1 MNHFFNIFNTS
12 SRASRASARRKSL
25 RRGSTSTELEYLEP
39 RLLLTIDSLASIE
52 GIVYDDLTND
62 GLTGD
67 DVRQQSVQVE
77 LFRDGGDGVFNNGGG
92 DDVSQ
97 GTRSTNSSGV
107 YRFDDLTAGRYFASQ
122 DAISGLIQRPGENV
136 VTIDVSVADAG
147 GIAGLLIDAFDDP
160 DPDPGPPIV
169 PTHEVS
175 VSSAG
180 SLIDSSARLANG
192 VVGSERDLSLELTS
206 ATGGLSLNAN
216 AFNQELLEFNSS
228 TTAVGIATI
237 VWDGVDG
244 DALTVDPTGLG
255 GVDLTDAGLSTGF
268 KLVAGVDQDGVTIT
282 VRVHTDANS
291 VSDSTMNVANTGGP
305 ASDALL
311 VLFSSFTQSSGAT
324 GPADFTDVGAI
335 ELIITGVTAAD
346 GQFGLASS
354 QGPLVKAA
362 NFANVQP
369 VSLGNLVWNDIN
381 NNGQFDSGTETGIP
395 DVTVQLYS
403 DTDGSGTFTAA
414 NDVFV
419 TSIVTGGSGDY
430 LFSNLL
436 PGEYVVRIPQAEF
449 DPGGDLETFSASSTG
464 NDPAPD
470 PDTNVNNDD
479 NGTLLSGQ
487 GAVTQA
493 VTLLGNTEPDNDG
506 DLDTN
511 TNLSVDFGFFQ
522 PIDLQISKVDSA
534 DPVNAGGAFTYT
546 LTVRNNGPETATG
559 VVATDSLPA
568 GVSFVGGSATQGTVS
583 ESSGTVTASL
593 GTLASGASATITINV
608 TANDDTV
615 GTITNNASVTGDQ
628 FDIVAG
634 NNSTSEPTT
643 VTPVI
648 DLAVTKTDS
657 VDPVN
662 AGGTL
667 VYTVTVRNNGPS
679 TATSVVLT
687 DTLPAGVSFSSL
699 TTSAGSASESSGVIT
714 GTLGTL
720 ASGASATVTITVDI
734 NNSTVGTI
742 TNNASVTATET
753 ELNSND
759 NSTSEPTT
767 VNPLVDVRVT
777 KSDSA
782 DPVDAGSQ
790 FSYTVVVSNT
800 GPSTASGV
808 TLTDLLP
815 AGVSFSSG
823 TTTQGTISESS
834 GTVTASLGAL
844 AAGASETVT
853 IIVDVAGTTSGTITN
868 NASVTSVEADS
879 NSANNSTTED
889 TTIVPVVDLVVAKSD
904 NPDAV
909 NAGGLLTYTVLV
921 TNNGPSPATS
931 VTLTDILPTAVAF
944 DSGSAT
950 QGTVTESSGTVTAS
964 LGTLASGASA
974 TVTILT
980 TVANSAS
987 GTITNSASV
996 VATETET
1003 NTANNSDTEPTTVTP
1018 VIDLSITKTDDVDPV
1033 DAGGTLVYSLVVT
1046 NAGPSTATGV
1056 IVTDVIPGDV
1066 TFVSSTT
1073 TLGSVGEASGVV
1085 TANVGT
1091 LARGASATVTITVTA
1106 AGTAVGTFTNNASV
1120 TGNQTDINTA
1130 NNFVSEDTT
1139 INPVVDLV
1147 VTKTDSVDP
1156 VNAGAS
1162 FSYTVTVRNDGP
1174 STATGVVLTDTLPAG
1189 ISVDSTSSSQ
1199 GSVGQAGGVV
1209 TANVGT
1215 LASGASATV
1224 TINVTVADSTVG
1236 TIVNNATVTAN
1247 ETETDSSN
1255 NSTMEPTVVTPVVDL
1270 SVTKADDVDPIF
1282 VNGSVTY
1289 TLVVVNAGPS
1299 TATGVTLVDT
1309 LPAGLSFGGG
1319 STTQGSVSSSG
1330 NLITANVGTLASG
1343 ASSTVT
1349 LIATAGTTLGTVTN
1363 SATVSA
1369 TQTETNAA
1377 DNTAIETTTINP
1389 QVDVR
1394 ISKSDSADPVNAG
1407 GSFAYTVT
1415 VTNDGPSTANGV
1427 VVTDVLPAGVT
1438 FDTGSVSQGTV
1449 SESSGTVTA
1458 NVGALASGA
1467 SATITLNVDVA
1478 DSTRGT
1484 LTNAVS
1490 VTSAEPDTNSGNNS
1504 DTETT
1509 VITPVVDLA
1518 ITKSDSADPVNA
1530 GGSFA
1535 YTLTVTNNGPS
1546 TANGV
1551 TLTDLLPSEVSFDSG
1566 SASQGSVTESS
1577 GTVTASIGTLASGAS
1592 ATVTLNVTAAD
1603 SARGTITNSASVTGN

>member
-1 MNHFFNIFNTS
+1 MNRFFNIFNTS
-12 SRASRASARRKSL
+12 SLASRASSRRKF
-25 RRGSTSTELEYLEP
+25 RRRSSTGTELENLEP
-39 RLLLTIDSLASIE
+39 RLLLTIDSLAAIE
-52 GIVYDDLTND
+52 GVVYDDLTND

-77 LFRDGGDGVFNNGGG
+77 LFRDGGDGVFNNGDG

-97 GTRSTNSSGV
+97 GTPSTNSSGV

-136 VTIDVSVADAG
+136 ATIDVSVADAG
-147 GIAGLLIDAFDDP
+147 GTAGLLIDAFDDP
-160 DPDPGPPIV
+160 DPPPDPPHG
-169 PTHEVS
+169 VS

-180 SLIDSSARLANG
+180 SLSDSSARLSNAVIG
-192 VVGSERDLSLELTS
+192 LERDLLLELTS

-216 AFNQELLEFNSS
+216 AFNLELLEFNSS
-228 TTAVGIATI
+228 TTAAGIATV
-237 VWDGVDG
+237 VWDGTDG

-255 GVDLTDAGLSTGF
+255 GIDLTDTGLSTGF
-268 KLVAGVDQDGVTIT
+268 KLVAGVDQNGVTVT
-282 VRVHTDANS
+282 VRIHTDANN
-291 VSDSTMNVANTGGP
+291 VSESTTNVTNTGGP

-311 VLFSSFTQSSGAT
+311 LLFSGFTQSGGAT
-324 GPADFTDVGAI
+324 GPADFTNVGAI

-346 GQFGLASS
+346 GQFGLVSS
-354 QGPLVKAA
+354 QGPLIKAA

-381 NNGQFDSGTETGIP
+381 NNGQFDSASEAGIP

-470 PDTNVNNDD
+470 PDPDTNDDNDD
-479 NGTLLSGQ
+479 NGALLSGQ

-506 DLDTN
+506 DLDTD

-534 DPVNAGGAFTYT
+534 DPVNAGAAFTYT
-546 LTVRNNGPETATG
+546 LTVQNNGPETATG

-714 GTLGTL
+714 GNLGTL

-767 VNPLVDVRVT
+767 VNPLVDVSVT

-964 LGTLASGASA
+964 LGTLASEASA
-974 TVTILT
+974 TVTLLT

-1130 NNFVSEDTT
+1130 NNSVSEDTT
-1139 INPVVDLV
+1139 INPIVDLV

-1189 ISVDSTSSSQ
+1189 ISIDSTSSSQ

-1289 TLVVVNAGPS
+1289 TLIVVNAGPS

-1343 ASSTVT
+1343 ASATVT

-1369 TQTETNAA
+1369 TKPKPTPP
-1377 DNTAIETTTINP
+1377 TIRP
-1389 QVDVR
+1389 SRRPPSIRRSMCV
-1394 ISKSDSADPVNAG
+1394 SA
-1407 GSFAYTVT
+1407 S
-1415 VTNDGPSTANGV
+1415 
-1427 VVTDVLPAGVT
+1427 L
-1438 FDTGSVSQGTV
+1438 TV
-1449 SESSGTVTA
+1449 STRLM
-1458 NVGALASGA
+1458 LAA
-1467 SATITLNVDVA
+1467 RLL
-1478 DSTRGT
+1478 TR
-1484 LTNAVS
+1484 
-1490 VTSAEPDTNSGNNS
+1490 
-1504 DTETT
+1504 
-1509 VITPVVDLA
+1509 
-1518 ITKSDSADPVNA
+1518 
-1530 GGSFA
+1530 
-1535 YTLTVTNNGPS
+1535 
-1546 TANGV
+1546 
-1551 TLTDLLPSEVSFDSG
+1551 
-1566 SASQGSVTESS
+1566 
-1577 GTVTASIGTLASGAS
+1577 
-1592 ATVTLNVTAAD
+1592 
-1603 SARGTITNSASVTGN
+1603 